1 MLNNLQKGLQ
11 TTCQNINWVEIS
23 TTIITIFCTGIV
35 DCISELIYNCCSITA
50 IIINIIITDI
60 NCINCINCIVNV
72 QSINQIIMIDNIN
85 VITNV
90 NGIIDCMNQIVAIVN
105 YSIDDATANDSRLM
119 STFGRGFRITIKII
133 TTTMATVFHLIFKIA
148 IIIIIIIITIVAAF
162 VIYILLIIQCVSSHS
177 FTLNE
182 IIMVMTIIVDN
193 NNNDDNQN
201 RVALS
206 ECHSKFCQL

>member
-1 MLNNLQKGLQ
+1 
-11 TTCQNINWVEIS
+11 
-23 TTIITIFCTGIV
+23 
-35 DCISELIYNCCSITA
+35 
-50 IIINIIITDI
+50 
-60 NCINCINCIVNV
+60 
-72 QSINQIIMIDNIN
+72 MIDNIN
-85 VITNV
+85 VITDV

-133 TTTMATVFHLIFKIA
+133 ITTMATVFHLIFKIA
-148 IIIIIIIITIVAAF
+148 IIIIIIITIVAAF
-162 VIYILLIIQCVSSHS
+162 VVYILLIIQCVSSHS

-201 RVALS
+201 RVVLS
-206 ECHSKFCQL
+206 ECHSKFSQL